1 MKYNYK
7 GSFSLRVLLF
17 ILLSFWIA
25 TSANATAG
33 ATASDV
39 IGNSL
44 CTLIHNLTGATAKAI
59 GVLGI
64 IIVALGIMTG
74 KMKHWTALP
83 TIIAIF
89 MLFGSSTLI
98 TYMAGVDVSGCS

>member
-1 MKYNYK
+1 MRYDYK
-7 GSFSLRVLLF
+7 GNLLLRVLLF
-17 ILLSFWIA
+17 VLLSFWIA
-25 TSANATAG
+25 TSANAMG
-33 ATASDV
+33 STASDV

-44 CTLIHNLTGATAKAI
+44 CVLIHNLTGATAKAI

-64 IIVALGIMTG
+64 IIVAIGIMTG

-83 TIIAIF
+83 TIIGIF
-89 MLFGSSTLI
+89 VLFGSSTLI

>member
-1 MKYNYK
+1 MRYNHK
-7 GSFSLRVLLF
+7 GSLSLRVLLF
-17 ILLSFWIA
+17 VLLSFWIA
-25 TSANATAG
+25 TSANAAG
-33 ATASDV
+33 STASDI
-39 IGNSL
+39 IGNNL

-59 GVLGI
+59 GVLGV
-64 IIVALGIMTG
+64 IIVAIGIMTG

-98 TYMAGVDVSGCS
+98 TYMAGVDVAGCS